1 MTLATAQPPLD
12 EAALAPE
19 ASAQPP
25 VGRFKGEHILK
36 LPLDLYI
43 PPEALRIFLEAFEG
57 PLDLLLYLIK
67 KNNMDIVDI
76 PIAAITRQY
85 VEYIE
90 IMKALELELAADYL
104 VMAASLAEIK
114 SRMLLPRPVQED
126 GEEIDPRTELVRRL
140 QEYERFKKAAVELDD
155 MPRWERDIFRA
166 YANLPPIERTKPEPS
181 IVLPDLLH
189 ALRDIL
195 QRAELFA
202 HHHIQ
207 REPLSVRERMSQ
219 ILAAV
224 TSDEY
229 TDFCTLFT
237 IQEGRSGV
245 VVTFIAILELVRHAT
260 IELIQAEPF
269 SPIYVRA
276 VSA

>member
-1 MTLATAQPPLD
+1 VTLATEPPLD
-12 EAALAPE
+12 KAALAPE
-19 ASAQPP
+19 ASEQPP

>member
-1 MTLATAQPPLD
+1 MTLATEPPLD
-12 EAALAPE
+12 KAALAPE
-19 ASAQPP
+19 ASEQPP